1 MHVDL
6 ADDQRKFLFSRNRPG
21 FALGTVYQGS
31 RGGLMIHD
39 VITNEIE
46 LIKTMMQSVVNEY
59 KRIRPGQLVPPEDNA
74 ILRLNETYFS
84 IWVADQDRPGIPVLT
99 DEILLEEKI
108 LEM

>member
-1 MHVDL
+1 
-6 ADDQRKFLFSRNRPG
+6 
-21 FALGTVYQGS
+21 
-31 RGGLMIHD
+31 MIYA
-39 VITNEIE
+39 VITDEIE

-84 IWVADQDRPGIPVLT
+84 IWVVDQDRPGIPVLT